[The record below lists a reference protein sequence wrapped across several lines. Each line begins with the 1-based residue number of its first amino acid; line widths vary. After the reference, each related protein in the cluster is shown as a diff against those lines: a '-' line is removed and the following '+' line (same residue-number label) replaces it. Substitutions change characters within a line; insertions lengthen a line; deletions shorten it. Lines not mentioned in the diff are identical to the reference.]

1 MTITMRIFLIHALCL
16 TVTACGSKYPG
27 WEFVRL
33 ENQVPNGCTYKMQ
46 EVCTEPGLKCYNW
59 HKQRATLFDANTVV
73 ITQTKEQD
81 QASFSAWSGKF
92 HKLSMGTTIAEY
104 YKCSGQKNIAA
115 HNID

>member
-1 MTITMRIFLIHALCL
+1 MKRLIVIAAVAALAGCSNRY
-16 TVTACGSKYPG
+16 AG

-33 ENQVPNGCTYKMQ
+33 EQTVPEGCVYKMQ

-73 ITQTKEQD
+73 ITQTKERD

-92 HKLSMGTTIAEY
+92 HKLSMGTTVAEY
-104 YKCSGQKNIAA
+104 YKCSGAKNIAA
-115 HNID
+115 HEIN

>member
-1 MTITMRIFLIHALCL
+1 MKKHLIIAASLALS
-16 TVTACGSKYPG
+16 ACAGKYPG

-33 ENQVPNGCTYKMQ
+33 EQTVPENCEYKMQ

-59 HKQRATLFDANTVV
+59 HKQRATLFNANTVV

-115 HNID
+115 HAID